1 MNRRQEAAGQRV
13 EVAFPL
19 YHQLGPERSLKRLH
33 RQLQSLDVPIIS
45 LATLKRYSQ
54 RFCWQSHIAELNAE
68 AARRQRLRARGGQN
82 RQRAPGCACR

>member
-13 EVAFPL
+13 EVAFAL

-33 RQLQSLDVPIIS
+33 RQLQSLDVPIG
-45 LATLKRYSQ
+45 LATLRRYSQ

-68 AARRQRLRARGGQN
+68 AARRQRLRPPGGQN
-82 RQRAPGCACR
+82 RRPSPGCACR